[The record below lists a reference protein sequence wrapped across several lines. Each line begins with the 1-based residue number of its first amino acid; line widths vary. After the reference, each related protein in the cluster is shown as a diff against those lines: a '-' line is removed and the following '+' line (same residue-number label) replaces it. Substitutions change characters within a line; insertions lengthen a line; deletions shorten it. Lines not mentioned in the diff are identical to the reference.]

1 MSAAELSELK
11 VEVHDYEYNIL
22 DRRPR
27 SAPCRATRWGPDT
40 IKHQNI
46 TPMTSSMEPTVHK
59 SLRNIIIKKLFI
71 QNKFMYLFHFIES
84 QNSQIMLEVLNIDK
98 SLKNLFSLLNYAI
111 LAQAK
116 KTCTCLSVL
125 WYCNNMKFD
134 INCIWWKKLKSGSK
148 VASYMYMYTK

>member
-27 SAPCRATRWGPDT
+27 SAPCRATRWGPET

-134 INCIWWKKLKSGSK
+134 INCIWWKK
-148 VASYMYMYTK
+148 